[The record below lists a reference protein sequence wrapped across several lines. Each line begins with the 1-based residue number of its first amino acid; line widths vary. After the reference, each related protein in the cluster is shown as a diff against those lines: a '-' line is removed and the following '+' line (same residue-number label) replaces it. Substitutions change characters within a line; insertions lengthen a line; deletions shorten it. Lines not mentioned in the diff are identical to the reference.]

1 MSNVDL
7 DISGEQPSD
16 GQSQISGAYIP
27 PAQVKEDLRG
37 LNVSCSNYLQF
48 LIRCARVFFQ
58 SRN

>member
-27 PAQVKEDLRG
+27 PAQVKEVLRS
-37 LNVSCSNYLQF
+37 LNVSRSNHLPLF
-48 LIRCARVFFQ
+48 V
-58 SRN
+58 